1 MFPACEALLECS
13 ELLPLGGLTAKQE
26 SLRQRTLAAEL
37 ERTEILEPGALGNLR
52 VGVNPQPKLIQVGDG
67 NRSIPHAVDQ
77 VLPHTF
83 REVIPAL
90 DFWHSIAKH
99 HPAHLLT

>member
-13 ELLPLGGLTAKQE
+13 ELLPLGDVTAKH
-26 SLRQRTLAAEL
+26 
-37 ERTEILEPGALGNLR
+37 LEPVALRNLR